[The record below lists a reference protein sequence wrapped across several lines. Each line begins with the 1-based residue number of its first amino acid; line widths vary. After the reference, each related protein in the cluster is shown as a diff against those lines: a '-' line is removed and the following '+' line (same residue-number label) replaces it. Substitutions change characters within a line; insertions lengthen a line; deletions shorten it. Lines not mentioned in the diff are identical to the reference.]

1 MPSTLPVLRSSQ
13 TCCETFSPLRHGACG
28 PEVEYLQGQLLA
40 AGFDPGPIDGI
51 FGPKTKAAVMAF
63 QRAKGLEVNGV
74 ANPRTWA
81 ALDTL
86 RGQGLRPIL
95 KRGLSEPAVE
105 VLQKLLISHG
115 FDAGP
120 VDGIFSPRT
129 ERAVMAFQRA
139 KGLEADGIAGP
150 KTWSA
155 LGTAAPRSLPEKA
168 TEAVGVLLS
177 TTLPDSGWSYSV

>member
-1 MPSTLPVLRSSQ
+1 MPSTLPALRPSESCEAFSS
-13 TCCETFSPLRHGACG
+13 LRHGACG

-51 FGPKTKAAVMAF
+51 FGQRTKAAVMAF

-74 ANPRTWA
+74 ASPRTWA
-81 ALDTL
+81 ALDTR

-95 KRGLSEPAVE
+95 KRGMSEPAVE
-105 VLQKLLISHG
+105 VLQKMLISHG
-115 FDAGP
+115 FDPGA
-120 VDGIFSPRT
+120 VDGNFSQMT

-139 KGLEADGIAGP
+139 RGLEADGIVGP

-155 LGTAAPRSLPEKA
+155 LGLTHTLKVLPAPAL
-168 TEAVGVLLS
+168 
-177 TTLPDSGWSYSV
+177 YSKMVSAPTQSPP